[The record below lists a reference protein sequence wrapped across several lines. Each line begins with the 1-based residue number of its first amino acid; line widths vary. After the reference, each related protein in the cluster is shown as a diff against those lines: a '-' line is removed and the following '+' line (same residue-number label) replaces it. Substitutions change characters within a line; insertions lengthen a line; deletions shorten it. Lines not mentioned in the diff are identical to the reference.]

1 MKQIDYETAI
11 HMMAFEGRTDIRI
24 MVREVE
30 PVDIHTL
37 YALQKDGQVMFFIQ
51 EDPLSNPADK
61 SNTPP
66 NTNSGKGAKKSL
78 IDKGKIQALHQAGWS
93 VQKIADEMKLG
104 QSTIYKYI
112 KDLK

>member
-66 NTNSGKGAKKSL
+66 QYKQWEGCKEISYRQREDTSTASGGMVRTE
-78 IDKGKIQALHQAGWS
+78 DCR
-93 VQKIADEMKLG
+93 
-104 QSTIYKYI
+104 
-112 KDLK
+112 